1 MTKVKLKKTITS
13 SKKPIFKDGEEIKK
27 YIYSGVDSLRKELIP
42 RIDMIDRRDKEQYDL
57 AKKIIMDANELLAS
71 RQKHSEQIVESA
83 KQEIDIMI
91 TKQNEVITRFSDSLE
106 SLHTKLDVH
115 ITDENKTFETISTTL
130 KDISQN
136 GTKLARSIDEK
147 LNTIKV
153 NGGVYPLG
161 EAFQFIFV
169 QQTETH
175 QKLDEVYAL
184 VAPMQARK
192 KWWEASKELIKRNGL
207 LHFVFNTKVGA
218 ILGISTLLLIINTI
232 LVDVFRVNFDIKSI
246 FTWILNLIKGVTK

>member
-1 MTKVKLKKTITS
+1 MAKQTSKKTITS
-13 SKKPIFKDGEEIKK
+13 SQKYTSKDCEVIKK
-27 YIYSGVDSLRKELIP
+27 CINSGVNGLRKEILP
-42 RIDMIDRRDKEQYDL
+42 RIENIDKRYKDQYESTKRIIVDVDLMMVKRQEHTEKIVGLVEKEL
-57 AKKIIMDANELLAS
+57 KCV
-71 RQKHSEQIVESA
+71 SE
-83 KQEIDIMI
+83 KQ
-91 TKQNEVITRFSDSLE
+91 DSVVTSINTSMG
-106 SLHTKLDVH
+106 SLHKKFDDH
-115 ITDENKTFETISTTL
+115 IVDENLTF
-130 KDISQN
+130 KDIKVTLTDIRDH
-136 GTKLARSIDEK
+136 GTKLARDIDDK
-147 LNTIKV
+147 LDHINV
-153 NGGVYPLG
+153 NGGVFPLN
-161 EAFQFIFV
+161 EAFQFIYT
-169 QQTETH
+169 QSTETH